1 MDGNLSDMLQG
12 VLSNPSAMEQIMGMA
27 QSLMGDQG
35 GNKASPPSPP
45 PEEKEMPKEEKKGDA
60 APASLLSAGLSG
72 NKERIAL
79 IHALRPYL
87 SPERRKTAD
96 SLVKMLNVMK
106 LADLNKLFKE

>member
-45 PEEKEMPKEEKKGDA
+45 PEEKEMPKEEKKGGCC
-60 APASLLSAGLSG
+60 SRFSAVGRAFG
-72 NKERIAL
+72 Q
-79 IHALRPYL
+79 
-87 SPERRKTAD
+87 
-96 SLVKMLNVMK
+96 
-106 LADLNKLFKE
+106 